1 MDIIIATNTIITLT
15 LLTLMGVSAILVIRL
30 RSLMSVILVTSIFT
44 LLAAGVYITMDA
56 VDVAFTEAAVGAG
69 ISTFLGLATLAVLK
83 YTPKTKAKA
92 DCLKDSVGPLIVCLL
107 VGAFLVLAAWDMP
120 NYGDPNAPI
129 HQHVANYYL
138 AVSYKEFRIPNI
150 VTSVLGGYRSLDTF
164 GETTVV
170 FTAAIGVLALI
181 GATSR
186 NLKKADYTTP
196 IEDDDNDL
204 DAFAEN
210 AEEVERIL
218 KYIQKESKNMTSTRF
233 FKGGLK

>member
-1 MDIIIATNTIITLT
+1 MDIIIATNTVITLT
-15 LLTLMGVSAILVIRL
+15 LLTLMGISALLVIRL

-83 YTPKTKAKA
+83 YTPKTKAKE
-92 DCLKDSVGPLIVCLL
+92 DRLKDSIGPLIICIL
-107 VGAFLVLAAWDMP
+107 VGIFLVIGAWDMP
-120 NYGDPNAPI
+120 EYGNPDAPV

-138 AVSYKEFRIPNI
+138 AVSYLEFGIPNV

-181 GATSR
+181 GATNR
-186 NLKKADYTTP
+186 RTKKVDYIP
-196 IEDDDNDL
+196 IDDDDSDL
-204 DAFAEN
+204 DEFTES

-218 KYIQKESKNMTSTRF
+218 HYIQREGEYMTSLRF
-233 FKGGLK
+233 LKGGRK